1 MKESNDVLLADV
13 REVNNNFTIKD
24 ATASPGPLGL
34 SAFGI
39 CTVLLSLINAGVI
52 GMDSM
57 ILSMGLFY
65 GGLTQ
70 IMVGLMERRK
80 GNTFGLVAFT
90 SYGIFWVSF
99 VAINVLPGLGW
110 MAPAS
115 ADGMIAYLVMWCLFS
130 VMLFIATLKLN
141 RLLQILFAT
150 VVLLFVILIIGS
162 VTGNAG
168 ITTLAGYEGI
178 ICGLVSLYAAAAFL
192 LNEIYGRPVLPIGV
206 LDNE

>member
-1 MKESNDVLLADV
+1 MKENNDVLFAEV
-13 REVNNNFTIKD
+13 RETNAFSIKD

-39 CTVLLSLINAGVI
+39 CTVLLSLINTGIIA
-52 GMDSM
+52 MDSM

-65 GGLTQ
+65 GGATQ

-99 VAINVLPGLGW
+99 VAINVLPAMGW

-115 ADGMIAYLVMWCLFS
+115 EGGMIAYLVMWCVFS
-130 VMLFIATLKLN
+130 IILFIATLKLN

-150 VVLLFVILIIGS
+150 VVLLFVILIVGN
-162 VTGNAG
+162 VTGSAG
-168 ITTLAGYEGI
+168 IITLAGYEGI
-178 ICGLVSLYAAAAFL
+178 LCGLVSLYAAAAFL
-192 LNEIYGRPVLPIGV
+192 LNEIYGRAVLPIGV
-206 LDNE
+206 LED

>member
-1 MKESNDVLLADV
+1 MKEANDVLLGEV

-39 CTVLLSLINAGVI
+39 CTILLSSINAGLI
-52 GMDSM
+52 PFDSM

-65 GGLTQ
+65 GGVTQ

-99 VAINVLPGLGW
+99 VAIQIMPRLGW
-110 MAPAS
+110 TEPPS
-115 ADGMIAYLVMWCLFS
+115 QGGMTAFLVMWCLFTII
-130 VMLFIATLKLN
+130 LFVATLVLPKLL
-141 RLLQILFAT
+141 RILFGT
-150 VVLLFVILIIGS
+150 LILLFVLLIAGS
-162 VTGNAG
+162 STGNASL
-168 ITTLAGYEGI
+168 TTFAGYEGI
-178 ICGLVSLYAAAAFL
+178 LVGLISLYASAAFL
-192 LNEIYGRPVLPIGV
+192 LNELYGRPVLPVG
-206 LDNE
+206 